1 MTAMDIRGAY
11 TDIKVNVGCG
21 ATPTPGWVNFD
32 NSMSIRLARYPG
44 ISSVLARLQL
54 IDHQSASL
62 AGMSRRAS
70 VRFANAAARIPF
82 ATGTVAAIYSS
93 HMIEHL
99 DRREARMFLAEARRV
114 LRPGGVLR
122 LAVPDLSRLVD
133 QYVRSGDADAF
144 IARTRMGV
152 DRPATP
158 REWARW
164 ALIGP
169 RHHLWMY
176 DGASLARLLRDA
188 GFVDTAVEPPGVT
201 RITDPGGLDLK
212 EGEAERVYVEADRP
226 LAQDVGD
233 AGEAAGRRGPGHQ
246 DERGDRQ
253 QREAQHG
260 PSPDAGQVPRSGH
273 CPSP

>member
-1 MTAMDIRGAY
+1 MTTTDIHNAY
-11 TDIKVNVGCG
+11 TDIKLNVGCG
-21 ATPTPGWVNFD
+21 AAPTRGWVNLD
-32 NSMSIRLARYPG
+32 NSMSIRMGQYPG
-44 ISSVLARLQL
+44 ISSALARLQL
-54 IDHQSASL
+54 IDRQSAIL

-70 VRFANAAARIPF
+70 IRFANAAARIPF

-99 DRREARMFLAEARRV
+99 DRREARSFLAEARRV

-144 IARTRMGV
+144 IGLTHMGL
-152 DRPATP
+152 DRPARP

-164 ALIGP
+164 VLIGP

-188 GFVDTAVEPPGVT
+188 GFVDTAIEPPGVT

-212 EGEAERVYVEADRP
+212 EREAESVYVEADRP
-226 LAQDVGD
+226 
-233 AGEAAGRRGPGHQ
+233 
-246 DERGDRQ
+246 
-253 QREAQHG
+253 
-260 PSPDAGQVPRSGH
+260 
-273 CPSP
+273 